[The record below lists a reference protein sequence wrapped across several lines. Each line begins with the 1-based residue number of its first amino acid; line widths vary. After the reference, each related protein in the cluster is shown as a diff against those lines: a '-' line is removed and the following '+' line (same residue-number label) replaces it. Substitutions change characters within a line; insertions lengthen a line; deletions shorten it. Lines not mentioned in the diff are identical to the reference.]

1 MDWCE
6 DNKVETIRTNVIGCL
21 NVAGNF
27 KKKIIR
33 LAFFKNLN
41 CSYAPWIDMCE
52 EKKLYHLLYATGCIF
67 EYDND
72 HVIGG
77 KGFLEE
83 DKANFHGSFYSHTK
97 VLGNELY
104 FLS

>member
-1 MDWCE
+1 
-6 DNKVETIRTNVIGCL
+6 L
-21 NVAGNF
+21 LF
-27 KKKIIR
+27 Q
-33 LAFFKNLN
+33 KNLN
-41 CSYAPWIDMCE
+41 YSYAPWIDICE

-67 EYDND
+67 EYDDD

-104 FLS
+104 FLLYT